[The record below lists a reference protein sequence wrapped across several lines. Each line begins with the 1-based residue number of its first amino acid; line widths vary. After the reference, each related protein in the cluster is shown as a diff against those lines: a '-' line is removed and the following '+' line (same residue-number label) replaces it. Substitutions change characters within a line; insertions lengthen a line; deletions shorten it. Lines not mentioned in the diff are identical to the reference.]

1 MHRYIPLHFWSINIA
16 NKFLNQKYSIF
27 VIRIFPDQKLFAII
41 PLFPIVHF
49 VRSALAG
56 NGNSARIIAHRQ
68 QRRIPSFCMHTV
80 IPPIVNGKSILLLL
94 SIHPLLS
101 AFFPFLTSNLG
112 PKRGKGKAG
121 RRKWPRPPKLFCFC
135 WLMCGGYARKE
146 EEMGKLFMRCL
157 GPTNTQNSLG
167 TKVVPARQRHNGIGG
182 GMRVGERNTEI
193 CGRVPSRTF
202 CISGHFCGGKAER
215 E

>member
-41 PLFPIVHF
+41 PLYYFAFQLFIF

-101 AFFPFLTSNLG
+101 AFLPFAPFSFDVQPW
-112 PKRGKGKAG
+112 PKKG
-121 RRKWPRPPKLFCFC
+121 
-135 WLMCGGYARKE
+135 
-146 EEMGKLFMRCL
+146 
-157 GPTNTQNSLG
+157 
-167 TKVVPARQRHNGIGG
+167 QR
-182 GMRVGERNTEI
+182 E
-193 CGRVPSRTF
+193 
-202 CISGHFCGGKAER
+202 GGKKEMAKATKAILLLLVDVQWICEKGGR
-215 E
+215 DGEAFYALFGPHKHTKFIRHKGGAGTTTA